1 MIYSMTGYGQVTEV
15 LDGVSYSAEIRT
27 VNNRYFKVNTRVPE
41 SVSFLED
48 TIEKFLRNKFSRGMV
63 NFNLRLK
70 NLACSDLLEVN
81 SLALEN
87 YISQFKAAKIDCGKD
102 VKMADLINLPGV
114 LVAPEPDEEQAEQIR
129 QDCLKVVA
137 MTVEK
142 VCQMRA
148 EEGKA
153 LVADML
159 KHCNVIAEKLT
170 IVEGR
175 IDIVIEE
182 YHEKLKKRI
191 DHLLSTAKL
200 DIDQDLLARE
210 VAIFADRSD
219 ISEEIARLKSHL
231 SQFSD
236 SCNNSG
242 SAGKKLDFIA
252 QEMLREANTI
262 ASKASDSLIIE
273 CVVDIKCGIDRI
285 KEQVQNVE

>member
-1 MIYSMTGYGQVTEV
+1 MIHSMTGYGQVTEV
-15 LDGVSYSAEIRT
+15 LDGVSYSVEIRT
-27 VNNRYFKVNTRVPE
+27 VNNRYFKINTRVPE

-48 TIEKFLRNKFSRGMV
+48 TIERFLRNEFSRGMV

-70 NLACSDLLEVN
+70 NLACADLLEVN

-87 YISQFKAAKIDCGKD
+87 YINQFKSLNVDCGTD
-102 VKMADLINLPGV
+102 VKIVDLMNLPGV
-114 LVAPEPDEEQAEQIR
+114 LVAPEPDEEQAEQIT
-129 QDCLKVVA
+129 QNCLKVVTLA
-137 MTVEK
+137 VEK

-153 LVADML
+153 LVEDML
-159 KHCNVIAEKLT
+159 KNCDAIAEKLT

-175 IDIVIEE
+175 IDVVVEE

-191 DHLLSTAKL
+191 EHLLSTAKL

-210 VAIFADRSD
+210 VAIFADRCD
-219 ISEEIARLKSHL
+219 IAEELARLKSHF

-236 SCNNSG
+236 SCNSSG
-242 SAGKKLDFIA
+242 NAGKKLDFIA

-262 ASKASDSLIIE
+262 ASKASDSLIAQ
-273 CVVDIKCGIDRI
+273 CVVDVKCGIDRI

>member
-1 MIYSMTGYGQVTEV
+1 MIYSMTGYGQVTQV

-27 VNNRYFKVNTRVPE
+27 VNNRYFKANTRVPE

-48 TIEKFLRNKFSRGMV
+48 TIEKFLREKFSRGMI

-70 NLACSDLLEVN
+70 NLACAELLEVN
-81 SLALEN
+81 SLALES
-87 YISQFKAAKIDCGKD
+87 YISQFKSIDVDCGND
-102 VKMADLINLPGV
+102 VKMADLMNLPGV
-114 LVAPEPDEEQAEQIR
+114 LVAPEPDEEQAQEIEQNA
-129 QDCLKVVA
+129 LKVVA
-137 MTVEK
+137 EAVEK

-159 KHCNVIAEKLT
+159 KHCDAMAEKLA
-170 IVEGR
+170 IVETR
-175 IDIVIEE
+175 IDTVIEE

-210 VAIFADRSD
+210 VAIFADRCD

-242 SAGKKLDFIA
+242 NAGKKLDFIA

-262 ASKASDSLIIE
+262 ASKASDSLIAQ
-273 CVVDIKCGIDRI
+273 CVVDIKCSIDRI